1 MPAARPNLRPTS
13 ACAAVSAAAA
23 AVLSALLVTACQK
36 SQTLT
41 PGQTSFTSAPAG
53 RSGGSVATSGGPSGA
68 SGNPVPATAPGNTTD
83 AAQPARTVQETDLYR
98 LDGDRLYTLN
108 SYRGLM
114 VFDLS
119 DIDHP
124 KLLGRS
130 PIAGSPVEM
139 VVRGGIASVVVADW
153 AGVLEDGSPFHGS
166 IVRALD
172 ARDPAHI
179 ALIGEVHLGGWV
191 RDVRLVGDVLYAVS
205 QDYGWY
211 YGDNGG
217 GTGTAGLIVSSVQIP
232 SGPGDSTV
240 HQNPPLR
247 WDGWDGVFNV
257 HADSIL
263 LARPEYTGQGNTY
276 QGRTRLTYL
285 DISDPAG
292 KVVERGSVT
301 VDGRVQGWGPDN
313 GRFNL
318 DFDNHNIA
326 RTVGCGLAYCDE
338 QAGYVLATADFSD
351 PDHPKLR
358 SQLAIPGRGWQPAVR
373 FDGSRLYLSAGQGF
387 WQAANTPFSVYDV
400 TSPDAPKFAGSSSL
414 PGTVWSFFPAG
425 DRLFA
430 LGNRDAQGGGTV
442 TLNYLDVSDPRAPQ
456 LLGTAAFGQGW
467 AWTPAAGT
475 FKAFTR
481 DPAQGLVVLPFSS
494 WSEATWKYTNGL
506 QLIEFGDRTIRTA
519 GAGFT
524 QGWVE
529 RGVFAKGRLLSI
541 SDLSLAVIDPS
552 DHDHPKVLAELTLA
566 RNVIAAV
573 PTSSAIV
580 ASATGDR
587 QGPVAVVSG
596 DFWEQD
602 RTRSEL
608 RLLRLADAEEDTLP
622 APLAT
627 VPLEGTQAQVFAGP
641 SDLIYVVTVVQR
653 PIPCVN
659 GAWQDPQ
666 GRCLGW
672 TNLVTVDD
680 ASFGQARVRG
690 TAELPVVQG
699 WWWPWWGWFG
709 CFWWDWFGGAEV
721 VLSQAPGGDALAFR
735 RWMPGYDGHWNS
747 ARESLFV
754 VDLSQP
760 DAPAVSS
767 TVITD
772 DPTGWWG
779 NLVAVGNQL
788 YTSHYEWDAGTRSS
802 QRPWVRYYLDRIDLT
817 DRAHPKVTAKVNV
830 PGVVVGASAADPSV
844 IYTADWLWTDEGVVN
859 TFSALRLGEG
869 VATLLGSVSLDGWV
883 GRVIVRGERAWFTTQ
898 RYEWD
903 QSSGPRMAFR
913 QLDLRDPAHPAL
925 TSAPPR
931 AGWGWLL
938 DVQGD
943 RAIVTSGWGSLGI
956 DLYALADG
964 AAPRFEQTVRARG
977 WGASSVSRAGDTLL
991 LASGY
996 WGVQLIDLQPSGH

>member
-1 MPAARPNLRPTS
+1 MPASSFRPLTVTAS
-13 ACAAVSAAAA
+13 ALCALFCAA
-23 AVLSALLVTACQK
+23 CHK
-36 SQTLT
+36 SSTPV

-53 RSGGSVATSGGPSGA
+53 RSGGGVASAGGGA
-68 SGNPVPATAPGNTTD
+68 AGGGTPAPTASPGTTTD
-83 AAQPARTVQETDLYR
+83 SATPARTVEETDLYR

-108 SYRGLM
+108 SYRGLL
-114 VFDLS
+114 VFDIS

-139 VVRGGIASVVVADW
+139 VVRGGIASIVVADW

-172 ARDPAHI
+172 ARDPAHM
-179 ALIGEVHLGGWV
+179 ALIGEAHLGGWV

-211 YGDNGG
+211 YGDNTGG
-217 GTGTAGLIVSSVQIP
+217 VSSAGLIVSSVRIP
-232 SGPGDSTV
+232 SGPGDTTV

-247 WDGWDGVFNV
+247 WEGWDGVFNV

-263 LARPEYTGQGNTY
+263 LARPENSSYPTY

-318 DFDNHNIA
+318 DFDNQKIA
-326 RTVGCGLAYCDE
+326 RTVGCGQAWCGD
-338 QAGYVLATADFSD
+338 QAGYILASADFSD

-358 SQLAIPGRGWQPAVR
+358 SQLAIAGQGWQPAVR
-373 FDGSRLYLSAGQGF
+373 FDGGRLYLSAGQG
-387 WQAANTPFSVYDV
+387 WRQNATTPFSVYDV
-400 TSPDAPKFAGSSSL
+400 TSPDAPRFAGSSSL
-414 PGTVWSFFPAG
+414 PGMVWSFFPAG
-425 DRLFA
+425 ERLFA
-430 LGNRDAQGGGTV
+430 LGNAYGTSGGTV
-442 TLNYLDVSDPRAPQ
+442 TLSYLDVSDPKTPQ

-494 WSEATWKYTNGL
+494 WSNAAWTYTNGL
-506 QLIEFGDRTIRTA
+506 QLIEFSDRTVRTA

-524 QGWVE
+524 EGWVE
-529 RGVFAKGRLLSI
+529 RGIFAKGRLVSI
-541 SDLSLAVIDPS
+541 SDLSLAVIDPT
-552 DHDHPKVLAELTLA
+552 DHDHPRVLAELTLA

-573 PTSSAIV
+573 PTSSAII
-580 ASATGDR
+580 ASAAGSQ

-622 APLAT
+622 QPLGQLK
-627 VPLEGTQAQVFAGP
+627 LEGTQAQVFAGP
-641 SDLIYVVTVVQR
+641 NDLIYVVTVVQR
-653 PIPCVN
+653 PITCTSGVYP
-659 GAWQDPQ
+659 DPQ

-672 TNLVTVDD
+672 THLVTVVD
-680 ASFGQARVRG
+680 ASVGQARIRG
-690 TAELPVVQG
+690 TAELPTVQG
-699 WWWPWWGWFG
+699 WWWPWWGWYG
-709 CFWWDWFGGAEV
+709 CFWWDWFGGADV
-721 VLSQAPGGDALAFR
+721 VLAQAPGGDALAFR
-735 RWMPGYDGHWNS
+735 RWMPSYDGRWDG

-754 VDLSQP
+754 VDLSKP
-760 DAPAVSS
+760 DALSVSS
-767 TVITD
+767 TAITD

-779 NLVAVGNQL
+779 NLVAVGNEL
-788 YTSHYEWDAGTRSS
+788 YASHYEWDEYTRTDR
-802 QRPWVRYYLDRIDLT
+802 QPYVRYFLDRIDLS
-817 DRAHPKVTAKVNV
+817 DRAHPKVSAKVNV
-830 PGVVVGASAADPSV
+830 PGVVVGASSVDPSV
-844 IYTADWLWTDEGVVN
+844 VYTADYFWTGDGVIN
-859 TFSALRLGEG
+859 TLSTLRLDKG
-869 VATLLGSVSLDGWV
+869 VATLLGSVTLQGWI
-883 GRVIVRGERAWFTTQ
+883 GRVIVRGEQAWFTTQ
-898 RYEWD
+898 RYSWVTGD
-903 QSSGPRMAFR
+903 SPHLGFH

-931 AGWGWLL
+931 NGWGWLL

-956 DLYALADG
+956 DLYAIASG
-964 AAPRFEQTVRARG
+964 AAPRFDQTVRARG

-996 WGVQLIDLQPSGH
+996 WGVQLIDLKPQGR

>member
-1 MPAARPNLRPTS
+1 MPATTIRPL
-13 ACAAVSAAAA
+13 AAAA
-23 AVLSALLVTACQK
+23 LCALLCAACDSTA
-36 SQTLT
+36 SRL

-53 RSGGSVATSGGPSGA
+53 RGGGGGVETAGGAGGGSDPAPSA
-68 SGNPVPATAPGNTTD
+68 SGTPD
-83 AAQPARTVQETDLYR
+83 AAAPARAVEETDLYR

-108 SYRGLM
+108 SYRGLL

-119 DIDHP
+119 DVDHP
-124 KLLGRS
+124 RLLGRS

-139 VVRGGIASVVVADW
+139 VVRGGIASIVVADW

-172 ARDPAHI
+172 ARDPTHI
-179 ALIGEVHLGGWV
+179 KLIGEAHLGGWV

-211 YGDNGG
+211 YGGSDGS
-217 GTGTAGLIVSSVQIP
+217 TVSTAGLIVSSVQIP
-232 SGPGDSTV
+232 SGPGDTTV

-247 WDGWDGVFNV
+247 WEGWDGVFNV
-257 HADSIL
+257 RADSIL
-263 LARPEYTGQGNTY
+263 LARPEYTSGTNY

-292 KVVERGSVT
+292 KVVERGTVT

-318 DFDNHNIA
+318 DFDDHRIA
-326 RTVGCGLAYCDE
+326 RTVGCGQSWCGDT
-338 QAGYVLATADFSD
+338 AGYVLATADFKD

-358 SQLAIPGRGWQPAVR
+358 SQLAIPGQGWQPAAR
-373 FDGSRLYLSAGQGF
+373 FDGGRLYLSASAGW
-387 WQAANTPFSVYDV
+387 WQNATTPFAVYDV
-400 TSPDAPKFAGSSSL
+400 TNPDAPRFAGASSL
-414 PGTVWSFFPAG
+414 PGMVWSFFPAG

-430 LGNRDAQGGGTV
+430 LGNAYGSSGGTV
-442 TLNYLDVSDPRAPQ
+442 TLSYLDVSDPKTPQ

-494 WSEATWKYTNGL
+494 WSDATWRYTNGL
-506 QLIEFGDRTIRTA
+506 QLIEFTDRAIRTA

-524 QGWVE
+524 SGWVE
-529 RGVFAKGRLLSI
+529 RGIFAKGRLVSI
-541 SDLSLAVIDPS
+541 SDLSLAVIDPK

-573 PTSSAIV
+573 PTSSAVIF
-580 ASATGDR
+580 SATGNQ

-602 RTRSEL
+602 RTQSEL

-627 VPLEGTQAQVFAGP
+627 VKLEGTQAQVFAGP
-641 SDLIYVVTVVQR
+641 NDLIYVVTVVQR
-653 PIPCVN
+653 PIPCGN
-659 GAWQDPQ
+659 GVWQDQQ

-672 TNLVTVDD
+672 THLITVVD

-699 WWWPWWGWFG
+699 WWWPWWGWYG
-709 CFWWDWFGGAEV
+709 CFWWDWFGGADV
-721 VLSQAPGGDALAFR
+721 VLAQAPGGDALAFR
-735 RWMPGYDGHWNS
+735 RWMPFYDGRWDG

-754 VDLSQP
+754 VDLARPDQP
-760 DAPAVSS
+760 TVSS
-767 TVITD
+767 TVITH

-788 YTSHYEWDAGTRSS
+788 YASHYEWDEYSRSS
-802 QRPWVRYYLDRIDLT
+802 RYPYVRYYLDPIDLT
-817 DRAHPKVTAKVNV
+817 DRAHPKVSAKVNV
-830 PGVVVGASAADPSV
+830 PGVVVGASSVDPSV
-844 IYTADWLWTDEGVVN
+844 IYTADYAWTGDGVVN
-859 TFSALRLGEG
+859 LISTLRLGHG
-869 VATLLGSVSLDGWV
+869 VATLLSSVSLRGWL
-883 GRVIVRGERAWFTTQ
+883 GRVIVRGERVFFTTQ
-898 RYEWD
+898 RYYWVQE
-903 QSSGPRMAFR
+903 SGPQMAFHE
-913 QLDLRDPAHPAL
+913 LDLRDPAHPNL
-925 TSAPPR
+925 LSAPAR
-931 AGWGWLL
+931 NGWGWLL

-956 DLYALADG
+956 DLYALTDA
-964 AAPRFEQTVRARG
+964 AAPRFDQTVRARG
-977 WGASSVSRAGDTLL
+977 WGASSVSRVGDTLL

-996 WGVQLIDLQPSGH
+996 WGVQRIDLKSTGQ